1 MKRTLLAAAML
12 LMPSLLLADGTARPY
27 IVGTRQP
34 ARDAVKRIL
43 NDDLTPRAGRDVEA
57 FDIID
62 AFAANLTDDEVTALR
77 RSPNVSYVEADV
89 ESHALNFPRNIVS
102 TQTRNMTG
110 QTTPYGVALVH
121 ADSVWSAST
130 TRGAGINVAVLDT
143 GIDLTHP
150 DLQSAY
156 AGGFNAFN
164 GDSAFPTEPVT
175 PTDDFGHGTHVS
187 GTIAATDN
195 GFGVVGVAPNVKLW
209 SVRVLRANGTS
220 ASGPERIIIKGIQW
234 VVNKKAS
241 VGGNWIISMS
251 LGSCSPGFGEQGA
264 LNTAIANG
272 ILVVAAAGNHDPT
285 QPDLCST
292 DSDNAYSVS
301 YPAAFPGVIAVAA
314 VDSTYAAASFSNFG
328 PQVAIAA
335 PGVDVLSTLRV
346 GTGSLAFVQPDTGAQ
361 LASAGLTGSG
371 FGSVTAKFVGCGFGA
386 TSADFPSSVNGR
398 IAVIK
403 RGSSDG
409 SSVTFATK
417 TKNAKAAGASAV
429 IIYNKDTSS
438 LSFTLQGDA
447 ADANVQWP
455 ITVALSL
462 ADGQALLAHP
472 DASLIVSNQKDDY
485 GIDQGTSMATPHVSG
500 VAALVWSLRPQA
512 TADQVKQALLASA
525 RDLGATG
532 VDNVFGNGLVD
543 AWAAA
548 IRLDP
553 TEFPPVKFTGR
564 KLNSRGGH

>member
-1 MKRTLLAAAML
+1 M
-12 LMPSLLLADGTARPY
+12 
-27 IVGTRQP
+27 
-34 ARDAVKRIL
+34 
-43 NDDLTPRAGRDVEA
+43 
-57 FDIID
+57 
-62 AFAANLTDDEVTALR
+62 
-77 RSPNVSYVEADV
+77 
-89 ESHALNFPRNIVS
+89 
-102 TQTRNMTG
+102 
-110 QTTPYGVALVH
+110 
-121 ADSVWSAST
+121 
-130 TRGAGINVAVLDT
+130 
-143 GIDLTHP
+143 
-150 DLQSAY
+150 
-156 AGGFNAFN
+156 
-164 GDSAFPTEPVT
+164 
-175 PTDDFGHGTHVS
+175 
-187 GTIAATDN
+187 
-195 GFGVVGVAPNVKLW
+195 KLW

-234 VVNKKAS
+234 VINKKSS

-251 LGSCSPGFGEQGA
+251 LGSCSPGSGEQGA

-285 QPDLCST
+285 KT
-292 DSDNAYSVS
+292 DICEAANDNSYSVS

-314 VDSTYAAASFSNFG
+314 VDSTYNVASFSNVG
-328 PQVAIAA
+328 PEVAIAA

-346 GTGSLAFVQPDTGAQ
+346 GTGNLAFVQPDIGAQ
-361 LASAGLTGSG
+361 LASAALTGSA
-371 FGSVTAKFVGCGFGA
+371 FGSVTSKFVDCAFGA

-403 RGSSDG
+403 RGSADG

-429 IIYNKDTSS
+429 IIYNKDDSS
-438 LSFTLQGDA
+438 LSFTLQGDP
-447 ADANVQWP
+447 ADANF
-455 ITVALSL
+455 LSL

-472 DASLIVSNQKDDY
+472 GASLTVSNQKDDY

-525 RDLGATG
+525 RDLGPTG
-532 VDNVFGNGLVD
+532 VDNLYGNGLVD

-553 TEFPPVKFTGR
+553 TEFPPARFIGR
-564 KLNSRGGH
+564 KVLQRGGH